1 VEDVPD
7 EQPSFIPTPP
17 AKPNKPLPVAKKPA
31 VIPAKPFDALATISV
46 TEFGDWLAQ
55 AKQTDALSNLFKV
68 GRCYL
73 LVSLNTVSSL
83 L

>member
-1 VEDVPD
+1 VPQHD
-7 EQPSFIPTPP
+7 EQPSFIPIPP

-31 VIPAKPFDALATISV
+31 VIPAKPFDALATVSV
-46 TEFGDWLAQ
+46 AEFEDWLAQ
-55 AKQTDALSNLFKV
+55 AKQADALPNLFKV

-73 LVSLNTVSSL
+73 LVGSNTVSSL